1 MPSYTDRMDTQLS
14 PHFTLSEMT
23 HSQTA
28 ARRDIDN
35 MPTDAAL
42 ANMRDILCPGLE
54 QVRALL
60 GKPIL
65 ISSGY
70 RSQRLNAAVGGSA
83 KSQHMEG
90 LAADFTC
97 PGYGSPL
104 AVVHAIQQSG
114 IAFDQLLYEF
124 DAWVH
129 ISFARRP
136 RAQVLTIDARGT
148 RPGLRA
154 LA

>member
-1 MPSYTDRMDTQLS
+1 MNLS
-14 PHFTLSEMT
+14 PHFTLNELT

-28 ARRDIDN
+28 ARRGIDN
-35 MPTDAAL
+35 RPPESVL
-42 ANMRDILCPGLE
+42 ANMRNILCPGLE

-70 RSQRLNAAVGGSA
+70 RSQRLNVAVGGSVT
-83 KSQHMEG
+83 SQHMLG

-97 PGYGSPL
+97 PGFGTPL
-104 AVVHAIQQSG
+104 EVAHAIKQSG
-114 IAFDQLLYEF
+114 IEFDQLLYEF
-124 DAWVH
+124 DSWVH
-129 ISFARRP
+129 ISFAKHP
-136 RAQVLTIDARGT
+136 RLQVLTIDTRGT
-148 RPGLRA
+148 RPGLRD

>member
-1 MPSYTDRMDTQLS
+1 MNLS
-14 PHFTLSEMT
+14 PHFTLAELI

-28 ARRDIDN
+28 ARRNIDN
-35 MPTDAAL
+35 RPTDAVL
-42 ANMRDILCPGLE
+42 VNMKNILCPGLE
-54 QVRALL
+54 QVRELL

-70 RSQRLNAAVGGSA
+70 RSPRLNASIGGSV

-104 AVVHAIQQSG
+104 MVAQLIKKSG
-114 IAFDQLLYEF
+114 IEFDQLLYEF
-124 DAWVH
+124 DSWVH
-129 ISFARRP
+129 ISFAKHPRR
-136 RAQVLTIDARGT
+136 QVLTIDARGT
-148 RPGLRA
+148 RPGLRDVA
-154 LA
+154 